1 MRTFQ
6 SGKPLIIENSSNNSG
21 ALSDL
26 QRPNVNGNPALSSD
40 RPTQDKLAK
49 WFETSVFSQPSAF
62 TFGNAPRVLPNVRS
76 AGMKN
81 FDLSLFKNFSITE
94 RAQIQFRAE
103 FFNAFNTPQFNL
115 PGQTFGAAGFG
126 TVSSQLNNPRQI
138 QFGLKILF

>member
-1 MRTFQ
+1 M
-6 SGKPLIIENSSNNSG
+6 
-21 ALSDL
+21 
-26 QRPNVNGNPALSSD
+26 
-40 RPTQDKLAK
+40 
-49 WFETSVFSQPSAF
+49 
-62 TFGNAPRVLPNVRS
+62 LPNVRS